1 LPLIGRQNHKPY
13 FYYCNEHP
21 KIENINLGTIEN
33 YIRLK
38 DPQKHKAKLLEFL
51 DKGEENEEEEE

>member
-1 LPLIGRQNHKPY
+1 M
-13 FYYCNEHP
+13 
-21 KIENINLGTIEN
+21 END
-33 YIRLK
+33 IRSR